1 MSTQPSSQVTNGI
14 RVSAHTV
21 YLKDESSP
29 SRNEY
34 VFAYQIEIQNESPHI
49 VQLMSRSWTIVDA
62 FGEKRKVEGPGVIG
76 KQPIIHPGKTRTYVS
91 GVNFPTPAGK
101 MFGYYTMIRQVDN
114 SRFLVNIPDF
124 TMIAPIMVN

>member
-1 MSTQPSSQVTNGI
+1 MSTKPSSQITNGI
-14 RVSAHTV
+14 RVSVHTV

-76 KQPIIHPGKTRTYVS
+76 KQPVIHPGKTHTYVS

-101 MFGYYTMIRQVDN
+101 MFGYYTMIRQVDS

-124 TMIAPIMVN
+124 TMIAPIMAN